1 MHVGAGSCGGGR
13 VGAHPQSFG
22 RSEQMPVV
30 EDGVSRSPD
39 FQTVC
44 LGTGRQFSGPV
55 VRLPN
60 VLHACPRPLTEKGN
74 PKPLAGGA
82 KGVVPGWVGLFSLAL
97 LMQSYQAAVGRTR
110 LFPGLSVCS
119 GGGSSSSNGR
129 GEPLLRV
136 LRVCASVQ
144 WLCCW

>member
-1 MHVGAGSCGGGR
+1 
-13 VGAHPQSFG
+13 
-22 RSEQMPVV
+22 MPVV

-82 KGVVPGWVGLFSLAL
+82 KGAVSGWGGPVL
-97 LMQSYQAAVGRTR
+97 TR
-110 LFPGLSVCS
+110 LADAIPPGC
-119 GGGSSSSNGR
+119 GGQDEAISR
-129 GEPLLRV
+129 AQCVFRWW
-136 LRVCASVQ
+136 Q
-144 WLCCW
+144 QQQ